1 MNGNKEMIALR
12 TGGYFMKDDMKT
24 DVAKSM
30 DSFDIIQ
37 IINEGEKKGLS
48 PYEALK
54 EKGIIRN
61 PKEEFFSKNYKIRE

>member
-1 MNGNKEMIALR
+1 MKEIF
-12 TGGYFMKDDMKT
+12 TIGGCFMSDNARINT
-24 DVAKSM
+24 DKSM
-30 DSFDIIQ
+30 DSLDIIQ
-37 IINEGEKKGLS
+37 IINEGENKGLS